1 MKNNLKTLRTQA
13 GFSLDEL
20 GKLCGGKSRAQIHQ
34 LEKDSANPLL
44 STAYVIAGVLN
55 VDVTD
60 IWPNE
65 IEIILETT
73 TVRRLK
79 VMPKQSTEDMS

>member
-13 GFSLDEL
+13 GLSLEEL
-20 GKLCGGKSRAQIHQ
+20 GNLCGGKSRGQMHQ
-34 LEKDSANPLL
+34 LEKDSANPQL

-79 VMPKQSTEDMS
+79 VIPK

>member
-1 MKNNLKTLRTQA
+1 M
-13 GFSLDEL
+13 
-20 GKLCGGKSRAQIHQ
+20 HQ
-34 LEKDSANPLL
+34 LEKDSANPQL

-55 VDVTD
+55 VDVTE

-65 IEIILETT
+65 IEIIVETT

-79 VMPKQSTEDMS
+79 VMPKQSNEDKP